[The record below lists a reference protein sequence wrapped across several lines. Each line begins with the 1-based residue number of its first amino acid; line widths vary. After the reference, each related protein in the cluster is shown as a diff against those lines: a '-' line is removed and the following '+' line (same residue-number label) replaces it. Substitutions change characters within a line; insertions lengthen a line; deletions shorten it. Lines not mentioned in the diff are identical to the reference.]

1 MRASLDLHH
10 LGLAST
16 TTNNGWN
23 KIKIYISLIWK
34 KTGCRQ
40 FWRSNSPEIR
50 TYSPFNFALHLSIV
64 DSWPK
69 MDAEI
74 PAIMSTLY
82 TGKWEEIKDKGSFF
96 CCLLL
101 SWGDLHKFPS
111 NNFCLHLTSQN
122 LYCWETGKCD
132 SISNWGSVS
141 EEEKEHGCWEAMSR
155 LCHGILSMYHLKHSS
170 VCLNLASF
178 KQYSRSSGSGSGR
191 AACIRR
197 TLPQVTIKLWGWTQK
212 QPLEVTGGQP
222 KVGS

>member
-74 PAIMSTLY
+74 SATMSTLY
-82 TGKWEEIKDKGSFF
+82 TGKWEEIKG
-96 CCLLL
+96 L
-101 SWGDLHKFPS
+101 SSAVSCSLEETS
-111 NNFCLHLTSQN
+111 INFLPTISAYISPARTYIAGRLGNVTPYQTGALFLRKKKNMGVGRQWAVSAMV
-122 LYCWETGKCD
+122 YCRCTTK
-132 SISNWGSVS
+132 STP
-141 EEEKEHGCWEAMSR
+141 
-155 LCHGILSMYHLKHSS
+155 
-170 VCLNLASF
+170 LN
-178 KQYSRSSGSGSGR
+178 
-191 AACIRR
+191 
-197 TLPQVTIKLWGWTQK
+197 V
-212 QPLEVTGGQP
+212 
-222 KVGS
+222 